1 MNETVKD
8 VILFFGGL
16 ALMALCG
23 CMSDDPEK
31 SRHLDID
38 GVWTNPKT
46 GTLIAG
52 SIEVQSAPEGVES
65 AMVKYEDDTS
75 LFSDKKKHKINILMT
90 GSNSIQSVTSVVHSI
105 CTAFIATAPILAKD
119 GGNPPNPLKDGSI
132 QAMGASP
139 EPSEGRGDLAE

>member
-8 VILFFGGL
+8 VILFFGGI

-23 CMSDDPEK
+23 CMSDDAEK
-31 SRHLDID
+31 SRHLDIG
-38 GVWTNPKT
+38 GVWTNPKS

-75 LFSDKKKHKINILMT
+75 LFSDKKNHKINILMT
-90 GSNSIQSVTSVVHSI
+90 GSNSVQSVTSVVHSI

-119 GGNPPNPLKDGSI
+119 G
-132 QAMGASP
+132 ASS
-139 EPSEGRGDLAE
+139 EPSE

>member
-1 MNETVKD
+1 MNETIKNIV
-8 VILFFGGL
+8 LFFSGL

-23 CMSDDPEK
+23 CMSDDAEK
-31 SRHLDID
+31 SRHMDIG

-75 LFSDKKKHKINILMT
+75 LFSDEKKHKINILMT
-90 GSNSIQSVTSVVHSI
+90 GSNSVQSVTSVVHSI

-139 EPSEGRGDLAE
+139 EPSE

>member
-1 MNETVKD
+1 MNETIKNI
-8 VILFFGGL
+8 ILFFGGL

-31 SRHLDID
+31 SRHLDIG

-75 LFSDKKKHKINILMT
+75 LFSDEKNHKINILQFRPV
-90 GSNSIQSVTSVVHSI
+90 GHERCALHLHGVHRNRA
-105 CTAFIATAPILAKD
+105 CDRQCFH
-119 GGNPPNPLKDGSI
+119 
-132 QAMGASP
+132 QQC
-139 EPSEGRGDLAE
+139 

>member
-23 CMSDDPEK
+23 CMSDDAEK
-31 SRHLDID
+31 SRHLDIG
-38 GVWTNPKT
+38 GVWTNPKS

-75 LFSDKKKHKINILMT
+75 LFSDKKNHKINILMT
-90 GSNSIQSVTSVVHSI
+90 GSNSVQSVTSVVHSI
-105 CTAFIATAPILAKD
+105 CTAFIATAPVIV
-119 GGNPPNPLKDGSI
+119 N
-132 QAMGASP
+132 ASTNNV
-139 EPSEGRGDLAE
+139 EVK

>member
-16 ALMALCG
+16 ALMVLCG
-23 CMSDDPEK
+23 CMSDDAEK
-31 SRHLDID
+31 SRHLDIG
-38 GVWTNPKT
+38 GVWTDPKS

-90 GSNSIQSVTSVVHSI
+90 GSNSVQSVTSVVHSI
-105 CTAFIATAPILAKD
+105 CTAFIATAPVIV
-119 GGNPPNPLKDGSI
+119 N
-132 QAMGASP
+132 ASTNNV
-139 EPSEGRGDLAE
+139 EVK

>member
-1 MNETVKD
+1 MNETLKD
-8 VILFFGGL
+8 IILFFGGL
-16 ALMALCG
+16 ALMAFCG

-75 LFSDKKKHKINILMT
+75 LFSDKKNHKINILMT
-90 GSNSIQSVTSVVHSI
+90 GSNSVQSVTSVVHSI
-105 CTAFIATAPILAKD
+105 CTAFIATAPVIV
-119 GGNPPNPLKDGSI
+119 N
-132 QAMGASP
+132 ASTNNV
-139 EPSEGRGDLAE
+139 EVK

>member
-1 MNETVKD
+1 MNEILKD
-8 VILFFGGL
+8 IILFFGGI

-31 SRHLDID
+31 SRHLDIG

-75 LFSDKKKHKINILMT
+75 LFSDKKNHKINILMT
-90 GSNSIQSVTSVVHSI
+90 GSNSVQSVTSVVHSI
-105 CTAFIATAPILAKD
+105 CTAFIATAPVIV
-119 GGNPPNPLKDGSI
+119 N
-132 QAMGASP
+132 ASTNNV
-139 EPSEGRGDLAE
+139 EVK

>member
-1 MNETVKD
+1 MNETLKD
-8 VILFFGGL
+8 IILFFGGL

-23 CMSDDPEK
+23 CMSDDAEK
-31 SRHLDID
+31 SRHLDIG
-38 GVWTNPKT
+38 GVWTDPKT

-90 GSNSIQSVTSVVHSI
+90 GSNSVQSVTSVVHSI

-119 GGNPPNPLKDGSI
+119 GSI

>member
-1 MNETVKD
+1 MNETLKD
-8 VILFFGGL
+8 IILFFGGI

-31 SRHLDID
+31 SRHMDIG

-75 LFSDKKKHKINILMT
+75 LFSDKTKHKINILMT
-90 GSNSIQSVTSVVHSI
+90 GSNSVQSVTSVVHSI

-119 GGNPPNPLKDGSI
+119 G
-132 QAMGASP
+132 ASP
-139 EPSEGRGDLAE
+139 EPRQTTDTVKPESN

>member
-23 CMSDDPEK
+23 CMSDDTEK
-31 SRHLDID
+31 SRHLDIG

-75 LFSDKKKHKINILMT
+75 LFSDEKKHKINILMT
-90 GSNSIQSVTSVVHSI
+90 GSNSVQSVTSVVHSI

-119 GGNPPNPLKDGSI
+119 G
-132 QAMGASP
+132 ASP
-139 EPSEGRGDLAE
+139 EPSEGRGDLSE

>member
-1 MNETVKD
+1 MNEILKD
-8 VILFFGGL
+8 IILFFGGI

-23 CMSDDPEK
+23 CMSDEPEK
-31 SRHLDID
+31 SRHLDIG

-75 LFSDKKKHKINILMT
+75 LFSDKKNHKINILMT
-90 GSNSIQSVTSVVHSI
+90 GSNSVQSVTSVVHSI
-105 CTAFIATAPILAKD
+105 CTAFIATVPVIV
-119 GGNPPNPLKDGSI
+119 N
-132 QAMGASP
+132 ASTNNV
-139 EPSEGRGDLAE
+139 EVK

>member
-1 MNETVKD
+1 MNETIKYIV
-8 VILFFGGL
+8 LFFSGI

-31 SRHLDID
+31 SRHLDIG
-38 GVWTNPKT
+38 GVWTNPKS

-75 LFSDKKKHKINILMT
+75 LFSDKKRHKINILMT
-90 GSNSIQSVTSVVHSI
+90 GSNSVQSVTSVVHSI

-119 GGNPPNPLKDGSI
+119 G
-132 QAMGASP
+132 ASP

>member
-1 MNETVKD
+1 MNETIKD
-8 VILFFGGL
+8 IMLFLGGL

-31 SRHLDID
+31 SRHLAIG
-38 GVWTNPKT
+38 GVYANPET
-46 GTLIAG
+46 GTFIAG

-90 GSNSIQSVTSVVHSI
+90 GSNSVQSVTSVVDSI
-105 CTAFIATAPILAKD
+105 CKAFIATAPVIV
-119 GGNPPNPLKDGSI
+119 N
-132 QAMGASP
+132 ASTNNV
-139 EPSEGRGDLAE
+139 EVK

>member
-1 MNETVKD
+1 MNETLKD
-8 VILFFGGL
+8 IILFFGGL

-23 CMSDDPEK
+23 CMSDDAEK
-31 SRHLDID
+31 SRHLDIG
-38 GVWTNPKT
+38 GVWTNPKS

-90 GSNSIQSVTSVVHSI
+90 GSNSVQSVTSVVYSI
-105 CTAFIATAPILAKD
+105 CTAFIATAPVIV
-119 GGNPPNPLKDGSI
+119 N
-132 QAMGASP
+132 ASTNNV
-139 EPSEGRGDLAE
+139 EVK

>member
-8 VILFFGGL
+8 IVLFFSGL
-16 ALMALCG
+16 ALMTLCG
-23 CMSDDPEK
+23 CMSDDAEK
-31 SRHLDID
+31 SRHLDIG

-65 AMVKYEDDTS
+65 AMVKYVDDTS

-90 GSNSIQSVTSVVHSI
+90 GSNSVQSVTSVVHSI
-105 CTAFIATAPILAKD
+105 CTAFIATAPVIV
-119 GGNPPNPLKDGSI
+119 N
-132 QAMGASP
+132 ASTNNV
-139 EPSEGRGDLAE
+139 EVK

>member
-1 MNETVKD
+1 MNETLKD
-8 VILFFGGL
+8 IILFFGGL

-23 CMSDDPEK
+23 CMSDDAEK
-31 SRHLDID
+31 SRHMDIG

-75 LFSDKKKHKINILMT
+75 LFSDEKKHKINILMT
-90 GSNSIQSVTSVVHSI
+90 GSNSVQSVTSVVHSI

-139 EPSEGRGDLAE
+139 EPSE